1 MVEGD
6 AVVLQ
11 LGDERGGAGVGE
23 QRSVGG
29 VHPLPRLE
37 VDEVVA
43 VEGGAAAGV
52 HGHHR
57 RVVVR
62 VLLVTPALPLQPAHI
77 KCHVMK
83 IWLLT

>member
-1 MVEGD
+1 MVEED
-6 AVVLQ
+6 AIVLQ
-11 LGDERGGAGVGE
+11 LVDEGGCAGVGD
-23 QRSVGG
+23 QRGVGG
-29 VHPLPRLE
+29 EEPLPGFK

-62 VLLVTPALPLQPAHI
+62 VRLVTPALPLRAHNPI
-77 KCHVMK
+77 SVY
-83 IWLLT
+83 